1 MARARRTFRR
11 RATRRKRRADV
22 VPLSICRS
30 GLIFGPEPPLN
41 CVDAKIWATPLA
53 DGGAMQNVLRQAAEA
68 AVIPSDYFDAQGTT
82 RGLSWLGADFD
93 MVLAF
98 NDAPTS
104 LWSTDFPNGGFFEM
118 TFACG
123 VVRIET
129 TPDPVT
135 AVRGPTRLPNLFTR
149 DEQLDG
155 DVLKRWH
162 MRLPIWVPP
171 LPQNGGP
178 NEFVYA
184 TDSTGM
190 VGQLECIAPEGQTCF
205 VNSGAGSSNMTHHR
219 IKSRR
224 FLDEDHAIYLVVCLA
239 TPLSTDDT
247 TSIALDVLGAQF
259 IRGR

>member
-1 MARARRTFRR
+1 MARARRSSKKRPTRR
-11 RATRRKRRADV
+11 RPRADV
-22 VPLSICRS
+22 VPFSICRA
-30 GLIFGPEPPLN
+30 GMQFGPEPPLN
-41 CVDAKIWATPLA
+41 CVDAKIFAFPIA
-53 DGGAMQNVLRQAAEA
+53 DGGAMQNVIKAAANA
-68 AVIPSDYFDAQGTT
+68 AVLPADYFDAQGST

-93 MVLAF
+93 LVLAF
-98 NDAPTS
+98 NDTPTS
-104 LWSTDFPNGGFFEM
+104 LWSTDFPNGGFFEI

-123 VVRIET
+123 LVRIET
-129 TPDPVT
+129 VPDPVT
-135 AVRGPTRLPNLFTR
+135 DSRGPTRLPNLFTR

-171 LPQNGGP
+171 TTAEGP
-178 NEFVYA
+178 TQFVYA

-190 VGQLECIAPEGQTCF
+190 VGQLECISETQSCF
-205 VNSGAGSSNMTHHR
+205 VNSGSGSHNVTHHR

-224 FLDEDHAIYLVVCLA
+224 FLDEDHALYLVICMAL
-239 TPLSTDDT
+239 PISTDDT